1 MRPRSR
7 NEEHAFTRKELLWV
21 LVSLSLL
28 GVLAF
33 AGIQRVKQHTRQ
45 FGCFGRLRS
54 LSMSFKMFAGDNAG
68 IFPFGTTNSVAYQDS
83 SNAWKHFQALSNEIG
98 SAKILLCPEDVSRR
112 ETMAYTFDAATN
124 GLAQLQNLAASY
136 FVNVD
141 ASETNAGMVL
151 MGDRNILL
159 SGKALTNT
167 AVTVPASAQIQ
178 WTDAL
183 HRKKGNVVLA
193 DGSMQTLRASVAVGT
208 NQTGNVRL
216 LVP

>member
-7 NEEHAFTRKELLWV
+7 NKEQAFTRKELLWV
-21 LVSLSLL
+21 LIILSLL
-28 GVLAF
+28 SVLAF

-54 LSMSFKMFAGDNAG
+54 LSMGLKMFATDNG
-68 IFPFGTTNSVAYQDS
+68 GMSPFGATNSVAYQDS
-83 SNAWKHFQALSNEIG
+83 SNACKHFLALSNEIG
-98 SAKILLCPEDVSRR
+98 SAKILICPEDVSRR
-112 ETMAYTFDAATN
+112 QTMAYTFDASTN
-124 GLAQLQNLAASY
+124 SLWQLQNLAVSY

-141 ASETNAGMVL
+141 ASATNAGTVL

-167 AVTVPASAQIQ
+167 AVTVSASSQLQ

-193 DGSMQTLRASVAVGT
+193 DDSMLTLRASVSIGT